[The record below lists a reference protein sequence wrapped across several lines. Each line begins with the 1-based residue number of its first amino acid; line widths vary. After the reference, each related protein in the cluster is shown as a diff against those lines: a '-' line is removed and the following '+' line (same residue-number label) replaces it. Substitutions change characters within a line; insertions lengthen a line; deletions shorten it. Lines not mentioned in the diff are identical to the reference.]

1 MLEGLTILI
10 VEDEPIVGLNL
21 AFTVE
26 DLGGR
31 VAGPVATVAEAIEL
45 LPHIHA
51 SGAVLDGR
59 LADRDVTPLAVDL
72 AARGIPFVV
81 HSGTGL
87 PDALAL
93 THPDLPLIMKPASS
107 VAVLRE
113 LAERIENAREP
124 S

>member
-1 MLEGLTILI
+1 MFEGLTILI
-10 VEDEPIVGLNL
+10 VEDEPIIGINL
-21 AFTVE
+21 AVTVE

-31 VAGPVATVAEAIEL
+31 VAGPVATVAAAIEL
-45 LPHIHA
+45 VPHIDA

-59 LADRDVTPLAVDL
+59 LADRDVTPLAIDL

-113 LAERIENAREP
+113 LADRIGRAREAY
-124 S
+124 

>member
-26 DLGGR
+26 DLGGK
-31 VAGPVATVAEAIEL
+31 VAGPITTVAEAVALIDQ
-45 LPHIHA
+45 IAA
-51 SGAVLDGR
+51 SGAILDAR
-59 LADRDVTPLAVDL
+59 LADRDVTPLAIDL
-72 AARGIPFVV
+72 VARGIPFIV

-93 THPDLPLIMKPASS
+93 LHPGLRVILKPASTYF
-107 VAVLRE
+107 VLEE
-113 LAERIENAREP
+113 LKGLIDEAA
-124 S
+124 

>member
-1 MLEGLTILI
+1 MFEGLTILI
-10 VEDEPIVGLNL
+10 VEDEPVIGLNL

-31 VAGPVATVAEAIEL
+31 VAGPVPTVAEALKL
-45 LPHIHA
+45 LPDIQA
-51 SGAVLDGR
+51 SGAVLDAR

-87 PDALAL
+87 PDALVQTL
-93 THPDLPLIMKPASS
+93 PDLPVIMKPASS
-107 VAVLRE
+107 VTVLRE
-113 LAERIENAREP
+113 LAERIEKAG
-124 S
+124 